1 MRRHLRPSCPVLLF
15 TIGFVLNVAVSAGA
29 QSLTRGQITDEW
41 DNPLEGVTVLAERP
55 GSALQQT
62 TTTDENGQFQF
73 VGLSFDDWSLQFT
86 DADSSRWSP
95 DFLRLAAVD
104 WSITA
109 TLEGYEGIRQVVGIR
124 LSGADRPVNFK
135 LPVVATGDRFGE
147 GTEFEAEVGTPRFRF
162 EEDGTFEFED
172 AGGKGEGTYGI
183 VALAAILI
191 VRDYEG
197 PDDTFN
203 ITTPVMVE
211 FGDQLMTSLTHYGVQ
226 LRRLGQSFQRLQTQQ
241 PLDEVPLD
249 ELRAL
254 AEQGDAEGQ
263 LNLGYRYSVGQGV
276 SQDYAEA
283 VRWYRLAAGQ
293 GNATAQY
300 NLGVRYDNGE
310 GVPLDYAEA
319 VRWYRFAAEQGVV
332 FAQIGL
338 GSMYASGEGVP
349 QNDVDA
355 HMWFDLAVAQS
366 SGEDRDSYVEARDA
380 VAESMTADQIAEARR
395 RARVWTPTP
404 EP

>member
-1 MRRHLRPSCPVLLF
+1 MRPHLRPMVSLV
-15 TIGFVLNVAVSAGA
+15 TIGFVLSVAASAGA

-41 DNPLEGVTVLAERP
+41 DNPLEGVTVVADRP
-55 GSALQQT
+55 GSALRQT
-62 TTTDENGQFQF
+62 TTTDEDGRFQF
-73 VGLSFDDWSLQFT
+73 LELALGDTPFLRRDASPRWSLQG
-86 DADSSRWSP
+86 
-95 DFLRLAAVD
+95 LALVSAD
-104 WSITA
+104 WSFTA
-109 TLEGYEGIRQVVGIR
+109 TLDGYEGIRQVVGIGQ
-124 LSGADRPVNFK
+124 LGGDRPLHFK
-135 LPVVATGDRFGE
+135 LPVVATGGRFGAS
-147 GTEFEAEVGTPRFRF
+147 TEFEAEGGTPRFRF

-172 AGGKGEGTYGI
+172 AGGEGEGTYGL
-183 VALAAILI
+183 VALAAILS

-203 ITTPVMVE
+203 ITTPVVVE

-226 LRRLGQSFQRLQTQQ
+226 LRRLGQSFQRLETQP

-254 AEQGDAEGQ
+254 AEQGNAEGQ

-276 SQDYAEA
+276 SQDYGEA

-319 VRWYRFAAEQGVV
+319 VRWYRLAAEQGVA

-366 SGEDRDSYVEARDA
+366 SSEDRENYEAARDA
-380 VAESMTADQIAEARR
+380 VAERMTADQIAEAER
-395 RARVWTPTP
+395 RAREWTPTP
-404 EP
+404 KP